1 MNITVLI
8 SVWETLVSFL
18 ASCHQRVIRALSF
31 TLYISTTEDSVHV
44 DLYITSFTVN
54 SKA

>member
-1 MNITVLI
+1 MRVLI
-8 SVWETLVSFL
+8 PVREALVSFFE
-18 ASCHQRVIRALSF
+18 SHHQRVIRPLSF
-31 TLYISTTEDSVHV
+31 TLYFSTTDDSVHV